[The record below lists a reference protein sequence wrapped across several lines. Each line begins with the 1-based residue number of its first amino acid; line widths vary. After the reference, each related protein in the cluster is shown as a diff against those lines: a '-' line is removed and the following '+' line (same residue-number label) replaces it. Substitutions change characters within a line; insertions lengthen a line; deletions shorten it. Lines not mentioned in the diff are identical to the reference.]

1 MVPFSKANNNGADQ
15 TAHLRS
21 LVCAF
26 VIRMQQSHVFFF
38 YLMHNNIIFNE
49 CDITGSVSR
58 GLVTGYWSAIEN

>member
-1 MVPFSKANNNGADQ
+1 MAGTFSKANNNGADQ

-26 VIRMQQSHVFFF
+26 VIRMQQSHVFF

-49 CDITGSVSR
+49 YDIPGSVSR
-58 GLVTGYWSAIEN
+58 GLVTGYWSAIER